1 MNVTT
6 APMDD
11 NPFEAGFRAFYEELE
26 QVLLRPVDGNPEDP
40 AAVEQHVR
48 QVQRH
53 LQSFLELQDMQSKRG
68 EYRAAAALVDQV
80 RYLKTAIADEVLLSK
95 DWPGRALW
103 QKYLL
108 EAALF
113 RSSVAGDK
121 VLDDI
126 EKMLSEREPAMR
138 PLAQLQ
144 LFMLALG
151 FQGRLRGRS
160 DLKPLR
166 ELRQELYQ
174 FVYQRRA
181 GAEDGARPLS
191 PQAYANT
198 LSHLAPKRQRRLSR
212 WSLFWWIGMLALL
225 MFSELMWLWPTWPL
239 RQALDKVGQT
249 QMESSR

>member
-6 APMDD
+6 TPLDD
-11 NPFEAGFRAFYEELE
+11 NPFEAGFRAFYQEL
-26 QVLLRPVDGNPEDP
+26 QQILRRPLEGSPEDP
-40 AAVEQHVR
+40 AAIDLHVR

-53 LQSFLELQDMQSKRG
+53 LQSFLELQDMQSMRS
-68 EYRAAAALVDQV
+68 EYRAAAPLLDQV
-80 RYLKTAIADEVLLSK
+80 RYLKTALADEVLLSR
-95 DWPGRALW
+95 DWPGRGPW

-126 EKMLSEREPAMR
+126 EKMLSEREPALR

-144 LFMLALG
+144 LFTLALG
-151 FQGRLRGRS
+151 FQGRLRGNS
-160 DLKPLR
+160 DLKHLH

-181 GAEDGARPLS
+181 GAEDAPHRLS

-198 LSHLAPKRQRRLSR
+198 LSHLAPRRQSRLSR
-212 WSLFWWIGMLALL
+212 WALFWWIGMLGLL
-225 MFSELMWLWPTWPL
+225 TLSELMWLWPTWPL
-239 RQALDKVGQT
+239 RQTLDGVSQT
-249 QMESSR
+249 QLESSR

>member
-1 MNVTT
+1 MNGTT
-6 APMDD
+6 AALND
-11 NPFEAGFRAFYEELE
+11 NPFEAGFRAFYEEL
-26 QVLLRPVDGNPEDP
+26 QQTLRRPLEGSPEDP
-40 AAVEQHVR
+40 AAIDQHVR

-53 LQSFLELQDMQSKRG
+53 LQSFLELQDMQSMRS
-68 EYRAAAALVDQV
+68 EYRVAAPLVDQV
-80 RYLKTAIADEVLLSK
+80 RYLKTALADEVLLSR

-113 RSSVAGDK
+113 RTSVAGDK

-126 EKMLSEREPAMR
+126 EKMLSEREPALR

-144 LFMLALG
+144 LFTLALG
-151 FQGRLRGRS
+151 FQGRLRGNS
-160 DLKPLR
+160 DLKHLR

-181 GAEDGARPLS
+181 STEDSPHRLS

-198 LSHLAPKRQRRLSR
+198 LSHLAPRRQRRLSR
-212 WSLFWWIGMLALL
+212 WVLFWWIGMVALVML
-225 MFSELMWLWPTWPL
+225 SELVWLGTTWPL
-239 RQALDKVGQT
+239 RQALDRVTQT
-249 QMESSR
+249 QLESSR